1 MFYEGKSKYLVAVDC
16 IIFGFD
22 SEGLKLLL
30 LERNFEPAKGKFSL
44 MGGFLAEGEN
54 TEEAAARVLE
64 DLTGLNDVYLE
75 QLQAFSAVN
84 RDPGA
89 RVVSVA
95 YYALINIEEHNHAS
109 VEKHSAFWVRYEDI
123 PELIFDHKQMV
134 DKAIAR
140 LRRKA
145 ATMPIGFN
153 LLPEKFTLTQL
164 QKLYEAIYQQNID
177 KRNFRKKI
185 LSTGVLNKLTEKD
198 KKSSRR
204 GAFLFTFNF
213 EAYKR
218 LEESGGLFGVNI

>member
-1 MFYEGKSKYLVAVDC
+1 MLYEV
-16 IIFGFD
+16 I
-22 SEGLKLLL
+22 
-30 LERNFEPAKGKFSL
+30 
-44 MGGFLAEGEN
+44 
-54 TEEAAARVLE
+54 T
-64 DLTGLNDVYLE
+64 
-75 QLQAFSAVN
+75 
-84 RDPGA
+84 
-89 RVVSVA
+89 
-95 YYALINIEEHNHAS
+95 HAS